1 MSTKRRLSASVD
13 AELVAVAQEAVTG
26 GHAESISAWVNDALR
41 LKADHDRRLQ
51 ALDDFL
57 AAYEAERGEI
67 TDDEMR
73 DAARRARERAIVVR
87 GDPEQRSPGPAQH
100 GPGSRLMLVLDAG
113 AFVAVER
120 GSRDV
125 VALIKRERLAGRS
138 PVSSGGVV
146 AQVWRGG
153 SGRQAPIA
161 RLLAGTDVAPIDD
174 RLGRRAGMLLARSG
188 QSDAIDAAVV
198 CLAADGDDILTSD
211 PGDLRALAQAA
222 GIHVELVPV

>member
-1 MSTKRRLSASVD
+1 
-13 AELVAVAQEAVTG
+13 
-26 GHAESISAWVNDALR
+26 
-41 LKADHDRRLQ
+41 
-51 ALDDFL
+51 
-57 AAYEAERGEI
+57 
-67 TDDEMR
+67 
-73 DAARRARERAIVVR
+73 
-87 GDPEQRSPGPAQH
+87 
-100 GPGSRLMLVLDAG
+100 MLVLDAG

-120 GSRDV
+120 DDRDV

-138 PVSSGGVV
+138 PVTNGGVV

-153 SGRQAPIA
+153 SGRQVPVA
-161 RLLAGTDVAPIDD
+161 RLLAGTDLVPIDD

-211 PGDLRALAQAA
+211 PGDLRVLAQAA